1 MREKHLAVDNVRFL
15 SIETHTYTEEE
26 IDIEI
31 IDIV

>member
-15 SIETHTYTEEE
+15 SKETHTYTEEE